1 MSEELGMEEK
11 FILLQLQKRLTLLE
25 LTILLG
31 QGLKPSEIQP
41 LCEEYLDA
49 TVH

>member
-1 MSEELGMEEK
+1 MTEELDGEEE
-11 FILLQLQKRLTLLE
+11 FILLQLQKHMSLFEVVMLLE
-25 LTILLG
+25 

-41 LCEEYLDA
+41 LCDAFLNA